1 MSFDQ
6 QVAQV
11 QQPAAEREAP
21 ASERDAGGQEAGNAA
36 AADVMALEG
45 ANPNGTGDRRR
56 RRGGTTASGAAA
68 TGAQAQAAG
77 TQGAAAGTGAIEEQ
91 ALRDLVA
98 SAPASAVLIRLAGLD
113 IATRDVAA
121 NLATAQR
128 INVWDRVVNGLPRGT
143 ALDSGTRS
151 AMYRAAVHGNLALTE
166 IVRLFGIRFAH
177 AAVRGNTDWT
187 QDVLLATWRQLDVL
201 PDQDVTANNVYQAFA
216 AISGGGG
223 LYGHSAAAGGT
234 AIQIGQGNTGTYL
247 AHTVRHE
254 VGHAVHDQIRG
265 TVNPWLQRE
274 MEFWYYGGGAD
285 DVLTWL
291 RQVGSFPA
299 SYRGADG
306 RSAAFGD
313 AQAMEVA
320 QMVETWVGQA
330 SWSPTRANVTD
341 GQSPDRVALWN
352 ALPDTMKNAVIQSK
366 ANWYTNYA
374 NFQTGANGRQYFLN
388 HWYHRAYYI
397 GRRARQTID
406 AIGENYTAM
415 SEFEFFANC
424 YAEFFKDPAG
434 YTDNSRWGGNLPADV
449 KQFFRNHVLAR
460 NPYRPGA
467 ADAPAAAA
475 GEAGTGSGNR
485 REEQAAGMPN
495 GSTGV
500 EGATQ
505 SDGGVQGGAV
515 N

>member
-1 MSFDQ
+1 MSLDQ
-6 QVAQV
+6 QVTQV
-11 QQPAAEREAP
+11 AQPAAEREAP
-21 ASERDAGGQEAGNAA
+21 ASERDAGGQQAGNAA
-36 AADVMALEG
+36 AAEVTALEG
-45 ANPNGTGDRRR
+45 ANPNGTGNNRRQG
-56 RRGGTTASGAAA
+56 RGRSTSGTATA
-68 TGAQAQAAG
+68 TGGRAAG
-77 TQGAAAGTGAIEEQ
+77 TQGAASGTGAIEEQ

-98 SAPASAVLIRLAGLD
+98 SASASAVLIRLAGLG
-113 IATRDVAA
+113 IATRDVAT

-128 INVWDRVVNGLPRGT
+128 INVWDRVVNGLPHGT

-151 AMYRAAVHGNLALTE
+151 AMYRAAVHGKLALTE

-177 AAVRGNTDWT
+177 AAVRGNTNWT

-201 PDQDVTANNVYQAFA
+201 PDQDVTANNVYKAFA

-223 LYGHSAAAGGT
+223 LYGHSAGAGGT
-234 AIQIGQGNTGTYL
+234 AIQIGQGGTGTHL

-254 VGHAVHDQIRG
+254 VGHAVHDQIKG

-274 MEFWYYGGGAD
+274 MEFWYYGGGPED
-285 DVLTWL
+285 MLTWL

-299 SYRGADG
+299 SYQGADG
-306 RSAAFGD
+306 KSHAFGE

-320 QMVETWVGQA
+320 KMVETWVGQA
-330 SWSPTRANVTD
+330 SWSPTREKVTD
-341 GQSPDRVALWN
+341 GQSADRVALWN
-352 ALPDTMKNAVIQSK
+352 ALPDTMKNAVAQSK
-366 ANWYTNYA
+366 ANWYSNYA
-374 NFQTGANGRQYFLN
+374 NFQSGANGRQYFLN

-406 AIGENYTAM
+406 ATGENYTAM

-434 YTDNSRWGGNLPADV
+434 YTDNSKWGGNLPADV
-449 KQFFRNHVLAR
+449 KQFFRNHILAR

-467 ADAPAAAA
+467 AGGA
-475 GEAGTGSGNR
+475 GKGSGGGRNENR
-485 REEQAAGMPN
+485 LEEQAAGMSA
-495 GSTGV
+495 GGTGV